1 VTAVNLSDVIRN
13 VDKQQEVA
21 RLDAGDRGASA
32 ELAKRI
38 KPLPVNELSTDIRT
52 RLDSFNKWAGSRS
65 ARRCPAKPAT
75 VALWALEQADL
86 GVPVQQILAQLDAIE
101 KLHDKFSLSNPVRT
115 AIVQAALET
124 IIKVD
129 PPRSWP
135 REDKV
140 RFARLDPDTREIIA
154 KRENDRDKE
163 LRRLQARAAEAK
175 KRLSNGAGTKPV
187 QQTDDKELDNDD
199 S

>member
-1 VTAVNLSDVIRN
+1 MTLAEQLEAAKR
-13 VDKQQEVA
+13 QAEV
-21 RLDAGDRGASA
+21 RKLDAGDERVAT

-38 KPLPVNELSTDIRT
+38 QPFPVNELSADIRT
-52 RLDSFNKWAGSRS
+52 RLDPFNKWASSRS

-75 VALWALEQADL
+75 VALFALEQADM
-86 GVPVQQILAQLDAIE
+86 GVPAQHILAQLDAIE

-115 AIVQAALET
+115 AIVQAALAT

-140 RFARLDPDTREIIA
+140 RFARLDPDIREIIA
-154 KRENDRDKE
+154 KRENDRDRE
-163 LRRLQARAAEAK
+163 LRRLQTKAAEAK
-175 KRLSNGAGTKPV
+175 RLLNGTEKLV
-187 QQTDDKELDNDD
+187 QQTDDKDLRQ
-199 S
+199 